1 MVGRMSSRPV
11 VRARR
16 IRFSYPPVSSPRH
29 FADNDL
35 VMSHTVAYLSGI
47 FPEGED
53 FFIRSVRNYA
63 DRVTEPE
70 MKARVQGF
78 IGQEVTHG
86 REHRELNARLRQMG
100 YPTDRTDRRF
110 RWAMGIYE
118 RRFSPLTCLA
128 FTAAFEH
135 YTAVL
140 AETMLTDERARKL
153 LGETE
158 VRDIMLWHAFE
169 ESEHR
174 SVAFDVYRAAGG
186 SERRRIWAMR
196 WATTAFLVIT
206 ILSIAQSLLG
216 DRAAYNPARLMRSF
230 AALRHSPFLTRD
242 AIRRI
247 NSYNRRGFH
256 PDDVD
261 NTELLTH
268 WTAELFGESGTL
280 THHLR

>member
-1 MVGRMSSRPV
+1 MNSKPV
-11 VRARR
+11 ARARR
-16 IRFSYPPVSSPRH
+16 IRFSYPSEAWHQH

-53 FFIRSVRNYA
+53 FFIRSVRHYA
-63 DRVTEPE
+63 DRITEPE
-70 MKARVQGF
+70 MKAHVQGF
-78 IGQEVTHG
+78 IGQEVTHS
-86 REHRELNARLRQMG
+86 REHRELNTRLQQMG
-100 YPTDRTDRRF
+100 YPTERTDRRF
-110 RWAMGIYE
+110 RWAMELYE

-158 VRDIMLWHAFE
+158 VRSILLWHAFE

-174 SVAFDVYRAAGG
+174 AVAFDVYRAVGG

-196 WATTAFLVIT
+196 WATVAFLVSSF
-206 ILSIAQSLLG
+206 LSIGQSLLG
-216 DRAAYNPARLMRSF
+216 DRAARNPMRLARSF

-242 AIRRI
+242 VIRRI
-247 NSYNRRGFH
+247 SSYNRRGFH

-261 NTELLTH
+261 NTALLAQ
-268 WTAELFGESGTL
+268 WTTELFGESGSL
-280 THHLR
+280 TDHLR

>member
-1 MVGRMSSRPV
+1 MNKRPV
-11 VRARR
+11 ARARR
-16 IRFSYPPVSSPRH
+16 IRFSYPTSSWRRH

-63 DRVTEPE
+63 DRITEPE
-70 MKARVQGF
+70 LKAQVQGF
-78 IGQEVTHG
+78 IGQEVTHS
-86 REHRELNARLRQMG
+86 REHRELNARLQEMG
-100 YPTDRTDRRF
+100 YPTERTDRRF
-110 RWAMGIYE
+110 RWAMKVYE
-118 RRFSPLTCLA
+118 RVFSPLTCLA

-158 VRDIMLWHAFE
+158 VRDVLLWHAFE

-174 SVAFDVYRAAGG
+174 AVAFDVYRAVGG

-196 WATTAFLVIT
+196 WATTAFLISTFFNIT
-206 ILSIAQSLLG
+206 QSLLG
-216 DRAAYNPARLMRSF
+216 DRAAYNPVRLGRSF

-242 AIRRI
+242 MVRRI

-261 NTELLTH
+261 NTELLAH
-268 WTAELFGESGTL
+268 WTAELFGESGSL
-280 THHLR
+280 TNHLR